1 MKIFFIRV
9 IAADRVYYEGRCESI
24 ILPSVDGSIG
34 ILANHENAIIAV
46 SEGEIE
52 AKLEGGRTIHAFV
65 GKGFFQIMNNRCL
78 LLVES
83 VESPEEIDVRRAQE
97 AEERALE
104 QLRQKLSIREYY
116 HNQASLARAMTR
128 LKTANKHHDVR

>member
-34 ILANHENAIIAV
+34 VLANHENAIIAV

-52 AKLEGGRTIHAFV
+52 VRQSRRLLEKVFSR
-65 GKGFFQIMNNRCL
+65 
-78 LLVES
+78 
-83 VESPEEIDVRRAQE
+83 
-97 AEERALE
+97 
-104 QLRQKLSIREYY
+104 
-116 HNQASLARAMTR
+116 
-128 LKTANKHHDVR
+128 